1 MPKSTRRITVTRTV
15 TYTTT
20 LDVPG
25 YPEADSATVITA
37 LGGAAGTSGTLALGE
52 LLSGSVANN
61 GSISPTVWSASGSL
75 VNIESYSTRV
85 PDFVMQL
92 GQRIASISP
101 PAGYETARSRL
112 FVVTARTGD
121 FKTGASSA
129 EPSWNTTIGGTTAD
143 DAITFMAVDKFGTV
157 GVYSAAARTAGTVV
171 KPSSTSLKEFLVTA
185 NTTFSGTPTWTSFD
199 SLGQTGGTSSALL
212 CVSGCKTY
220 GPLALFNMGDI
231 VKPSSASSDE
241 YIVTT
246 GGKTDTTASL
256 SASVGSSVTIGTVVF
271 KRIV

>member
-20 LDVPG
+20 IDVPG

-37 LGGAAGTSGTLALGE
+37 LGGAEGTSGTLALGE
-52 LLSGSVANN
+52 LLSGSVANA
-61 GSISPTVWSASGSL
+61 GAISPSNWSASGSL
-75 VNIESYSTRV
+75 ANIESYTTRV

-92 GQRIASISP
+92 GQRIASVSP
-101 PAGYETARSRL
+101 PVGYETARSRL
-112 FVVTARTGD
+112 FVITARTGD

-129 EPSWNTTIGGTTAD
+129 EPTWNTTVGGTTAD
-143 DAITFMAVDKFGTV
+143 DAVTFMAIDKFGTV
-157 GVYSAAARTAGTVV
+157 SVYSAAALTAGTVV
-171 KPSSTSLKEFLVTA
+171 KPSANSLKEFLVTT

-199 SLGQTGGTSSALL
+199 SLGQTGGTSSALM
-212 CVSGCKTY
+212 CISGCKTY
-220 GPLALFNMGDI
+220 GALSLFSLGDI
-231 VKPSSASSDE
+231 VKPSAASSDE

-246 GGKTDTTASL
+246 GGKTDTTTSL

>member
-25 YPEADSATVITA
+25 FPEANSATVITA
-37 LGGAAGTSGTLALGE
+37 LGGADGTSGTLALGE